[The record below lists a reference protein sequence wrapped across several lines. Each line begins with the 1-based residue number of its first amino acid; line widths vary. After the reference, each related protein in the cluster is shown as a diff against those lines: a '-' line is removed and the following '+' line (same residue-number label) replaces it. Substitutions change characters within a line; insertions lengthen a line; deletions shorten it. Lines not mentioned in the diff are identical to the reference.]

1 MAKLSSYTIV
11 DFPTKAQLN
20 LFLKYVE
27 QINKVKFGMQLM
39 LTK

>member
-11 DFPTKAQLN
+11 DFPTNAKLN